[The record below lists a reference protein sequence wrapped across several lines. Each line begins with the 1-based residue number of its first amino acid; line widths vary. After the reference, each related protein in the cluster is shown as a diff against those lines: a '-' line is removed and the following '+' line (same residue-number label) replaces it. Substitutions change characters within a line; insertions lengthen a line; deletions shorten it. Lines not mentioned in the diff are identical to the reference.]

1 MLEQEFKKSKSINLY
16 RNAAE
21 ERAAVTLEELF
32 SSHLEKLNAAQ
43 KSL

>member
-1 MLEQEFKKSKSINLY
+1 MLEQKSKKTKSLNLY

-21 ERAAVTLEELF
+21 ERTAVALEELF

-43 KSL
+43 KSP

>member
-1 MLEQEFKKSKSINLY
+1 MLKQKLKTPKSLNLY
-16 RNAAE
+16 RNASE